1 MVRFFLMWELGLM
14 KIWWEIL
21 MVRVME
27 CWSMDGVW
35 ELWFDDLVGDEEVS
49 EIKVVCEWISY
60 SLG

>member
-1 MVRFFLMWELGLM
+1 M